1 MSIMPFVYFWHI
13 FQAPFHSNVNKTK
26 TFARWKAHLMIL
38 FLLTK
43 QQSPLLND
51 NVTKIYQNTPPRLGA
66 SINLGTKITSTKLRI
81 RDRVKHIA
89 WTPALL
95 TLKDH
100 KDKFRSN
107 PTCRCLIN
115 PSKSK
120 LGKVSKQLVENRNS
134 DIILKIII

>member
-1 MSIMPFVYFWHI
+1 
-13 FQAPFHSNVNKTK
+13 
-26 TFARWKAHLMIL
+26 MIL

-51 NVTKIYQNTPPRLGA
+51 NVTKIYQNAPPRLGA
-66 SINLGTKITSTKLRI
+66 SINLGTKFTSNKLRI
-81 RDRVKHIA
+81 RDRGKHIG
-89 WTPALL
+89 WTPALV

-120 LGKVSKQLVENRNS
+120 LEKVSKQLAENRNPV
-134 DIILKIII
+134 IILKIII